1 MNEKTVKF
9 AETVK
14 PPYNGRI
21 KQPNRIA
28 DVPGDIWYIVAE
40 TGEKEGPYTTVQMRV
55 LCEAGL
61 LTQYT
66 LCSNDGIYYSLNLL
80 FYPDIRNAFLPD
92 EYNPLIGLEHR
103 TAAAIADID
112 RIAGKRAWNEA
123 AGNTIISLPN
133 TDTDPVE
140 GDDEL
145 KWFLRSTWVGKNG
158 EPITFGENVRRDFI
172 MIGEEGNMTMYEFR
186 NLDPTKYS
194 HRGDGI
200 YRINVKELRTTV
212 CAREVMLF
220 MLNGI
225 THRLYPVIHG
235 SKRYLIECNGLEVEI
250 FAAGAAAP
258 RTPPAHSIEDEE
270 FAVAPVCGGCRPHA
284 PCSEGGGDEDYDEDY
299 DEDSDDEC
307 MCKYFDDDDDDYK
320 CCHCSRIDNQ
330 ISLADA
336 RPFPSYAEISE
347 MNRYQASDLLGFND
361 DDQKRSLLKV
371 MDDETSIVAILT
383 RGRHW
388 KMTNWVDNRQICI
401 RFMADGSIRHESDE
415 IAGTWSIQN
424 TASFALY
431 QDHRDWTTIYRK
443 KLQYRIRVELTAEQQ
458 GACGGRQPPQGGVR
472 SAEPVTP
479 IAPATPLNMY
489 VLYDTT
495 SGVFYLQEELAYFQ
509 IIAIKVMMA
518 DIGRRVAC
526 EAVRVM

>member
-9 AETVK
+9 AETAK

-28 DVPGDIWYIVAE
+28 DVPGDLWYIVAE
-40 TGEKEGPYTTVQMRV
+40 TGAKEGPYTTVQMRV
-55 LCEAGL
+55 LYEAML
-61 LTQYT
+61 LTPYT
-66 LCSNDGIYYSLNLL
+66 LCSNEGIDGNYYSLNLL
-80 FYPDIRNAFLPD
+80 FYPNIQGAFLPD
-92 EYNPLIGLEHR
+92 EYNPLVGLEHR
-103 TAAAIADID
+103 TAAALADID

-123 AGNTIISLPN
+123 ANNTIISLPN

-145 KWFLRSTWVGKNG
+145 KWFLRPTWVDKNG
-158 EPITFGENVRRDFI
+158 QPISFGENVRRDFI
-172 MIGEEGNMTMYEFR
+172 MTGDEGTITMYEFR

-200 YRINVKELRTTV
+200 YRINMKELRTTV
-212 CAREVMLF
+212 CAREVMIF
-220 MLNGI
+220 TRNGI

-250 FAAGAAAP
+250 FAAAGAAAP
-258 RTPPAHSIEDEE
+258 TGSADRTPTCSAGYDDEE
-270 FAVAPVCGGCRPHA
+270 FV
-284 PCSEGGGDEDYDEDY
+284 DEDS
-299 DEDSDDEC
+299 DSDDEC
-307 MCKYFDDDDDDYK
+307 LCKYFRDDDDYK
-320 CCHCSRIDNQ
+320 CSVCGVPDI
-330 ISLADA
+330 ADA
-336 RPFPSYAEISE
+336 RPFPSYSEISE
-347 MNRYQASDLLGFND
+347 MKRYQASDLLGFD
-361 DDQKRSLLKV
+361 DDVQESPLLKV
-371 MDDETSIVAILT
+371 IDNNTYIPSILI

-388 KMTNWVDNRQICI
+388 RMTNWVDNRQICI

-431 QDHRDWTTIYRK
+431 QDNRDWTKIYKK
-443 KLQYRIRVELTAEQQ
+443 KLQYRIRVELQ
-458 GACGGRQPPQGGVR
+458 GA
-472 SAEPVTP
+472 AT
-479 IAPATPLNMY
+479 PATPLNMY
-489 VLYDTT
+489 VLYDMT

-509 IIAIKVMMA
+509 IVAAKVTMA

-526 EAVRVM
+526 EAVQIV

>member
-1 MNEKTVKF
+1 MKMNERTVKF
-9 AETVK
+9 AETAK

-28 DVPGDIWYIVAE
+28 DVPGDLWYIVAE
-40 TGEKEGPYTTVQMRV
+40 TGAKEGPYTTVQMRV
-55 LCEAGL
+55 LYEARL
-61 LTQYT
+61 LTPYT
-66 LCSNDGIYYSLNLL
+66 LCSNEGIYGNYYSLNLL
-80 FYPDIRNAFLPD
+80 FYPNIQDAFLPD
-92 EYNPLIGLEHR
+92 EYNPLVGLEHR
-103 TAAAIADID
+103 TAAALADID

-123 AGNTIISLPN
+123 ANNTIISLPN

-145 KWFLRSTWVGKNG
+145 KWFLRSTWVDKNG

-172 MIGEEGNMTMYEFR
+172 MIGEEGTITMYEFR
-186 NLDPTKYS
+186 NLDPSKYA

-220 MLNGI
+220 ILNGI

-235 SKRYLIECNGLEVEI
+235 SKRYLIECNGIEVEI

-258 RTPPAHSIEDEE
+258 RTPPARYVED
-270 FAVAPVCGGCRPHA
+270 AGAAVCGGCRASFADVACGCAAYGRAASKTSSLPPHA
-284 PCSEGGGDEDYDEDY
+284 PCSVGYDDEEFADEDS
-299 DEDSDDEC
+299 DSDDEC
-307 MCKYFDDDDDDYK
+307 LCKYFRDDDDYK
-320 CCHCSRIDNQ
+320 CCACGVPGNK
-330 ISLADA
+330 SLADA
-336 RPFPSYAEISE
+336 RPFPSYIEISE
-347 MNRYQASDLLGFND
+347 MKRYQASDLLGFND
-361 DDQKRSLLKV
+361 DQESPLLKV
-371 MDDETSIVAILT
+371 IDDNMSIPVILT

-388 KMTNWVDNRQICI
+388 RMTNWMDNRQICI
-401 RFMADGSIRHESDE
+401 RFMADGYIRHESDE

-431 QDHRDWTTIYRK
+431 QDNRDWTKIYKK
-443 KLQYRIRVELTAEQQ
+443 KLQYRIRVELQ
-458 GACGGRQPPQGGVR
+458 GA
-472 SAEPVTP
+472 AT
-479 IAPATPLNMY
+479 PATPLNMY
-489 VLYDTT
+489 VLYDMT

-526 EAVRVM
+526 EAVQVM